1 MTNLPYRDIFTRL
14 IALYTSE
21 PETINHIKHV
31 VFRRYVTDE
40 LCQFKHNSAYII
52 WAVIVA
58 QDMAETVISAGNT
71 RFWQY
76 PGSFTRI
83 KLDWI

>member
-1 MTNLPYRDIFTRL
+1 MINLPYRDIFTRL

-40 LCQFKHNSAYII
+40 LRQFKHNSAYII
-52 WAVIVA
+52 
-58 QDMAETVISAGNT
+58 
-71 RFWQY
+71 
-76 PGSFTRI
+76 
-83 KLDWI
+83 